1 MPITPAPDDLEAQL
15 ADLGSLYG
23 PPQRVQVVLSGGP
36 FDPLDAPDRYGEIC
50 MVLRRPH
57 GTLLTAIKTFYPSGS
72 FRLLTGGVQHG
83 ELIHEAL
90 LREVAEETSLQVR
103 VQRFL
108 AAIEYR
114 LPQPGQPD
122 WHFATFAFVLDEIGG
137 ELAMND
143 PDEHHAAFRE
153 ISIAEL
159 PQLAANLE
167 AVPDQFDPRIRGVW
181 RDWGRFRAVVHRVVH
196 PLLTTEPPHHDD

>member
-1 MPITPAPDDLEAQL
+1 MAERHLEAQL
-15 ADLGSLYG
+15 NQLARMYG
-23 PPQRVQVVLSGGP
+23 PPQRIQIELQGGP

-72 FRLLTGGVQHG
+72 FRLLTGGVKHG
-83 ELIHEAL
+83 ELIHDAL
-90 LREVAEETSLQVR
+90 LREVAEETNLHVR

-122 WHFATFAFVLDEIGG
+122 WRFATFAFLLDEISG

-143 PDEHHAAFRE
+143 PEEQHAAFRE

-167 AVPDQFDPRIRGVW
+167 AVPNQYDPQIHGVW
-181 RDWGRFRAVVHRVVH
+181 RDWGRFRAVVHRVVYNT
-196 PLLTTEPPHHDD
+196 LTTEPL

>member
-1 MPITPAPDDLEAQL
+1 MDAHHLETQL
-15 ADLGSLYG
+15 ADLARWYGS
-23 PPQRVQVVLSGGP
+23 PQRLQIELHGGP
-36 FDPLDAPDRYGEIC
+36 FDPLDAADRYGEIC

-72 FRLLTGGVQHG
+72 FRLLTGGVKHG
-83 ELIHEAL
+83 ELIHDAL
-90 LREVAEETSLQVR
+90 LREVAEETNLHVR

-114 LPQPGQPD
+114 LPQSGRPD
-122 WHFATFAFVLDEIGG
+122 RRFATFAFLLDEIGG

-143 PDEHHAAFRE
+143 PDEQHAAFRE

-159 PQLAANLE
+159 PQLAADLE
-167 AVPDQFDPRIRGVW
+167 AAPDQYDPQIRGVW

-196 PLLTTEPPHHDD
+196 AILTTEPR